1 MFKSSNIISQIAYY
15 ILIHFIICIY
25 IYIYIYVIGV
35 VSVALEGQDKDQ
47 VVVIGNE
54 VDVSCLTSSLRKKV
68 GHATI
73 VSVEEVKPKPKPD
86 EKKKEDTSKKKVE
99 DKDKKCG
106 TEIKCSCPTP
116 LCACPP
122 PCYQSQLVFYDRD
135 PYQQP
140 CTIM

>member
-1 MFKSSNIISQIAYY
+1 MHVMQKIVIKVQVVCDKCRTKALKIAAAAD
-15 ILIHFIICIY
+15 
-25 IYIYIYVIGV
+25 GV

-99 DKDKKCG
+99 DKDKKGG
-106 TEIKCSCPTP
+106 TENKCSCPTP
-116 LCACPP
+116 LCACPL

-135 PYQQP
+135 PYQPP

>member
-1 MFKSSNIISQIAYY
+1 MKQKIVIKVQVVCDKCRTKALKIAAAAD
-15 ILIHFIICIY
+15 
-25 IYIYIYVIGV
+25 GV

-99 DKDKKCG
+99 DKDKKGG
-106 TEIKCSCPTP
+106 TENKCSCPTP
-116 LCACPP
+116 LCACPL

-135 PYQQP
+135 PYQPP